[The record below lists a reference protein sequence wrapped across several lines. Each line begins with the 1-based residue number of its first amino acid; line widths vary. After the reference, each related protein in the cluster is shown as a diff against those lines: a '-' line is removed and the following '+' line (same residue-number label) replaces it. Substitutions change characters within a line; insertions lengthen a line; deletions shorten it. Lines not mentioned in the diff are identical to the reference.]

1 LYIIYITKK
10 GGNDMRKP
18 KQQAPPVKK
27 KTGFELTPAWLTAI
41 AAVLGSIAAIIG
53 AITGLVLALVQLGK

>member
-1 LYIIYITKK
+1 MK
-10 GGNDMRKP
+10 KP

-41 AAVLGSIAAIIG
+41 ATVLGSIAAVIG
-53 AITGLVLALVQLGK
+53 ALTGLILALAQLSK